1 MITSDSATRF
11 CRQPLLTNQ
20 VNKTVESREHTITV
34 FWWSAGI
41 RKTEKITTGWK
52 TLIFQEHNKAMKIP
66 V

>member
-1 MITSDSATRF
+1 
-11 CRQPLLTNQ
+11 LLTNQ